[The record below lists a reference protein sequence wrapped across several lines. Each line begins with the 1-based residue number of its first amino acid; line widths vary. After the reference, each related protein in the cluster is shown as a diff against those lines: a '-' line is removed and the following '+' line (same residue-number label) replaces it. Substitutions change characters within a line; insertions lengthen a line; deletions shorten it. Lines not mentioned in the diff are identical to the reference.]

1 MSDLISKLPQAREL
15 YTSVTKILANAL
27 PDFQLVNDT
36 PVNTASTHPSIDCLC
51 PLSQAVV
58 TVLRDVQV
66 KDYLDHQEEKLLV
79 EDILASIET
88 IGGVRTTRELIQDV
102 ASKLADLIGYQKEE
116 TYDESSSDEGSSE
129 TDVESSAK
137 TKIVMGDKG
146 IGCPGKS
153 GNGCSH
159 NNGGGGSKC
168 EGYQSS
174 YKSSASISA
183 LITGK
188 SDTSSTNVEWTTLAK
203 IFLGCIPFIFS
214 GLSYMYWAAGSGKWN
229 SNTVNAENYL
239 LCQFMKRMGYDTS
252 KLKCGHSSNGNGTT
266 NNGQNYPE
274 HGITGQEL
282 HDIMKENA
290 LFKEFKDGVSKS
302 FAEYLEEVR
311 KKVRESVKDN
321 SGGKTTDKEH
331 ALLQLNTLCTGYF
344 RALNQPYR
352 VHKRKP
358 RLPRTIREILY
369 WLSCVQYCPVFR
381 VLVQKMQELCQRVG
395 GDTGIKFYS
404 EKKTCTITPSNCVSY
419 FLSAALVAPM
429 VLLSIQDTIECRVG
443 KETGSQAQKTQSTH
457 QSAASLTTEALTEEE
472 KYHQRINEILK
483 AGDNKVFIHDLY
495 ANTLFE
501 FRFPMS
507 ETESYYL
514 LQDCLVALYY
524 QLYFLKQQ
532 CNWSRQSKDG
542 DGFGWAFCR
551 YGEGVNG
558 DGCVSWICPKAGAAG
573 NDATKNGYAQTLAEH
588 TKACGQNGN
597 TGGTNGTPSPLQA
610 FLCDCLPGFS
620 CKRVMGLLTT
630 YKSSISNNYQK
641 CYMEFLEHRT
651 HLPVGQYCP
660 IPMGFT
666 GSFIKKE
673 GSDTGTAAAGNGI
686 GMSGLGINAITSHYA
701 NDDLTDSCLYQVTR
715 CISSLTRRV
724 PRSTGTLYGFFYGLG
739 GVCQKNGGSNG
750 QAVNSALKVEMGRCP
765 GWRDPKCLMD
775 ALMGWTETDHIKN
788 HKSGT
793 GNFTLGS
800 LHGCDYGEKD
810 GNPTCGYYLRPLG
823 GSLYNSV
830 SRVYC
835 DTYVSWIVH
844 LTGVLNKGL
853 ESLLK
858 EFTMVDCKN
867 SGCKGENGNDD
878 CKCKEKGCKPS
889 THGVVNN
896 SGQPPNTK
904 GCCCETI
911 ADCAGVLPLF
921 YRFGFSFNS
930 PGYVANHQK
939 RKCDKFYQQ
948 LQIVIGGKRFSD
960 LLAQIRAF
968 LYTTRLPFTLMIFGF
983 WLAVLGYLLWSLG
996 GPLDLLHIQSHWRSP
1011 GSYLVP
1017 LQRILADGSRNVK
1030 RVCTMKY
1037 FSDGTGNGLLE
1048 QGINDLYL

>member
-1 MSDLISKLPQAREL
+1 MLLTLQYFETYP
-15 YTSVTKILANAL
+15 
-27 PDFQLVNDT
+27 
-36 PVNTASTHPSIDCLC
+36 ASDCLC

-58 TVLRDVQV
+58 TVLRDVEV
-66 KDYLDHQEEKLLV
+66 KDYLDHQEEKALV
-79 EDILASIET
+79 KDILDSIET
-88 IGGVRTTRELIQDV
+88 IGGVRTTRKLIQDV
-102 ASKLADLIGYQKEE
+102 ASKLADLIGYN
-116 TYDESSSDEGSSE
+116 TVASGSNTGS
-129 TDVESSAK
+129 
-137 TKIVMGDKG
+137 KITSPNTNA
-146 IGCPGKS
+146 IGCPGSNGGCKHTS
-153 GNGCSH
+153 GN
-159 NNGGGGSKC
+159 C

-174 YKSSASISA
+174 YSSKATFEKLNSDR
-183 LITGK
+183 TGN
-188 SDTSSTNVEWTTLAK
+188 DWTILAK

-214 GLSYMYWAAGSGKWN
+214 GLSFMYWVSKQGGGGDRIQS
-229 SNTVNAENYL
+229 TTQL
-239 LCQFMKRMGYDTS
+239 LGQYMFRMGYH
-252 KLKCGHSSNGNGTT
+252 KEGWLKEGIQSGNGKTT
-266 NNGQNYPE
+266 E
-274 HGITGQEL
+274 GIYGKEL
-282 HDIMKENA
+282 HELMKKMDPFCLA
-290 LFKEFKDGVSKS
+290 KDSVEGMS
-302 FAEYLEEVR
+302 FAGYLE
-311 KKVRESVKDN
+311 KVRESVKDN

-381 VLVQKMQELCQRVG
+381 VLVQKMRDLCERNTKG
-395 GDTGIKFYS
+395 GEQGITFYS
-404 EKKTCTITPSNCVSY
+404 GNGKQCKITVDNCVSY

-429 VLLSIQDTIECRVG
+429 VLLSIQDTIQSVVG
-443 KETGSQAQKTQSTH
+443 HLDRESHTKTPEKPSNEMTY
-457 QSAASLTTEALTEEE
+457 EE
-472 KYHQRINEILK
+472 KIDRLANTK
-483 AGDNKVFIHDLY
+483 DSVPIHDLY
-495 ANTLFE
+495 TNSLFE

-551 YGEGVNG
+551 YGDGVNS

-1011 GSYLVP
+1011 RSYLVP
-1017 LQRILADGSRNVK
+1017 LQRILADGSRK
-1030 RVCTMKY
+1030 GFCTLGY
-1037 FSDGTGNGLLE
+1037 FQDSGDSLLSLGVSDV
-1048 QGINDLYL
+1048 YL